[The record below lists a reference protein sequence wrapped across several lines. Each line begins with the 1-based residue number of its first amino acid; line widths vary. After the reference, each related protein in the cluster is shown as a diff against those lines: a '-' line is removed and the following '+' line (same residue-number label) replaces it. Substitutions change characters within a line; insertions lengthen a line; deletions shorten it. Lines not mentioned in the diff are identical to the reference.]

1 MLLANKLQSAYQMIK
16 TAKGVLLISHL
27 RPDGDALSSLC
38 ALKLIIDRLE
48 IANWSFCEDQH
59 PIVFDY
65 LPGFNEIMND
75 KNDVLKKLQSNS
87 VITDKVDL
95 IIVTDCGSLA
105 RTALSSEIKE
115 WQKQGVKVIEI
126 DHHPKVDDYADLEIR
141 DDALSSSAELIFE
154 FIDSNKINFD
164 RLLADCVLTGI
175 MSDTGNFLY
184 PSASKR
190 TMQIASVALSAGA
203 AYAKILQAVAG
214 DKNLLIMKLWGL
226 VLERLQLNPK
236 YSLAMAVITR
246 KDLTKLFENYHLDSA
261 TEGELFSNL
270 VSFLSNYAG
279 AKAVMLLHED
289 GKGFV
294 KGSLRSTAD
303 GYLVNHLARALGG
316 GGHER
321 AAGFAIAGQLF
332 YNGNWQII
340 ENKQ

>member
-1 MLLANKLQSAYQMIK
+1 MLLENKLQSAYQMIK
-16 TAKGVLLISHL
+16 AAKGILLISHL

-38 ALKLIIDRLE
+38 ALKLIIDRLA
-48 IANWSFCEDQH
+48 INNWSFCEDKH
-59 PIVFDY
+59 PAVFDY
-65 LPGFNEIMND
+65 LPGFYDVIND
-75 KNDVLKKLQSNS
+75 KSDLLKKLQTNS
-87 VITDKVDL
+87 LITDKIDL

-105 RTALSSEIKE
+105 RTALGGEIKE
-115 WQKQGVKVIEI
+115 WQKQGVKIIEI
-126 DHHPKVDDYADLEIR
+126 DHHPKVDEYADLEIR
-141 DDALSSSAELIFE
+141 DESLSSSAELVFE
-154 FIDSNKINFD
+154 FIHSNQINFD
-164 RLLADCVLTGI
+164 RLLADCVLTGV

-190 TMQIASVALSAGA
+190 TMQIASMALSAGA

-226 VLERLQLNPK
+226 VLERLQLNPR
-236 YSLAMAVITR
+236 YSLATAVITR
-246 KDLTKLFENYHLDSA
+246 QDLTRLFVDYHLDSA

-289 GKGFV
+289 GRGFV

-303 GYLVNHLARALGG
+303 GYLVNRLARALGG

-321 AAGFAIAGQLF
+321 AAGFAIEGQLI
-332 YNGNWQII
+332 YNGNWQIV
-340 ENKQ
+340 ENKK